1 MLKNEDYLGKD
12 AVELSAGIRAGN
24 YSVAEVTECAINRAE
39 KVESSIHSIVTENFE
54 QALVTAKKIDN
65 SPEYLQKSIL
75 AGFPFLIKDLSTV
88 KGLPATFGSNLFKGN
103 KASISSKIVQKY
115 LNAGLNILGL
125 TNTPEFGLTLTTE
138 PIANGVTRNPWNLE
152 YSTGGS
158 SGGAAAAVAAG
169 ISPVAH
175 ATDGGGSIRIP
186 AACCGL
192 FGLKPSR
199 GLTAIENKLSDSWSG
214 MSVGHVVSQSV
225 RDSAAFLDIIKLE
238 QASLFPLPAAPKSF
252 LDKLGSETRSLKI
265 GLQLKHPLDQAI
277 DNDCLD
283 GVKQAGMLC
292 ESLGHKV
299 EEMNHPIDYGPVI
312 SAMSKL
318 INTHVFQ
325 RVHARICQLDLT
337 LNEADLEASTRIV
350 AKLGSE
356 VNAVEFLQARDLL
369 HAAEVTMTQF
379 HQSCDIIVSPV
390 LTKTPAKLGWLN
402 MNSNDMKEYTQRFRQ
417 YSGFTSIYN
426 GTGQPSMSIP
436 LHRSATGLP
445 VGVMFTGPWGSD
457 QLLLD
462 LASQL
467 EQSQPWPRYVSNVQ
481 EAA

>member
-1 MLKNEDYLGKD
+1 MLESEDYLGKD
-12 AVELSAGIRAGN
+12 AVELSAGIRAGD
-24 YSVAEVTECAINRAE
+24 YSVVEVTECAINRAE
-39 KVESSIHSIVTENFE
+39 KVESSIHSIVTQNFE
-54 QALVTAKKIDN
+54 RALETAKIIDN
-65 SPEYLQKSIL
+65 SAEYLQKSIL

-88 KGLPATFGSNLFKGN
+88 KGPPATFGSNLFKDN
-103 KASISSKIVQKY
+103 KANISSNIVQKY
-115 LNAGLNILGL
+115 LNAGLNIFGL

-199 GLTAIENKLSDSWSG
+199 GLTAIENKLGDSWSG

-238 QASLFPLPAAPKSF
+238 QANLFPLPPAPKSF
-252 LDKLGSETRSLKI
+252 LDKLGSEPRSLKI
-265 GLQLKHPLDQAI
+265 GLQLQHPLDQAI

-283 GVKQAGMLC
+283 GVKQAGILC

-299 EEMNHPIDYGPVI
+299 EEINHPIDYGPI
-312 SAMSKL
+312 TSAMSKL
-318 INTHVFQ
+318 INTHIFQ
-325 RVHARICQLDLT
+325 RVHARICQLDLK
-337 LNEADLEASTRIV
+337 LNEADIETSTRIV

-356 VNAVEFLQARDLL
+356 VTALEFLQARDLL
-369 HAAEVTMTQF
+369 YAAEVTMAQF

-436 LHRSATGLP
+436 LHRSASGLP

-467 EQSQPWPRYVSNVQ
+467 EHSQPWQRYAPNI
-481 EAA
+481 